1 MTSLLQSSPQLLM
14 LYHLPSPHT
23 DSAYRYFLMRQ
34 ALSAFML
41 TLLVLG
47 VKEYFCFWYLEGKE
61 VHVFD
66 QSYVYIFVWF

>member
-1 MTSLLQSSPQLLM
+1 M

-66 QSYVYIFVWF
+66 QSYVHMFVWF